1 MLAFLEHGTFNMAVL
16 QNLRDKKMTLIP
28 RPRPT
33 QFEALVEWEDEM
45 HERERDK
52 EVQKIWIFL

>member
-1 MLAFLEHGTFNMAVL
+1 
-16 QNLRDKKMTLIP
+16 MTLIP

-45 HERERDK
+45 HERERQRGAEDMDISLGDTLVK
-52 EVQKIWIFL
+52 DMRTE

>member
-1 MLAFLEHGTFNMAVL
+1 
-16 QNLRDKKMTLIP
+16 MTLIP